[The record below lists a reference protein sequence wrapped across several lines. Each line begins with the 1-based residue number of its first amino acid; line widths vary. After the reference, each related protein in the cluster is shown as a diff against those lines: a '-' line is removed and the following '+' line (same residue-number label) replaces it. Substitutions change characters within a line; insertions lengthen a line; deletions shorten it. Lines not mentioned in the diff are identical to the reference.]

1 MNEFSRWRLARRAGH
16 LGLTATAA
24 AAAVWLLGTEPTPN
38 AQQTAPP
45 ASEALRLS
53 ATNHPPLPAERVWF
67 APAPVQGTRVAPAL
81 QDFARGVKLLENAD
95 AAAALPLVSNGA
107 LASTPM
113 ADYARYYTG
122 VAQLALTRFDEAEAS
137 FAAVAARKPAGRL
150 AEDVALRQ
158 AELRSRKADYP
169 AAAAI
174 YEQFAK
180 AGSGSPA
187 LVWLRLGQSR
197 EATYDAAGALDAY
210 RHVYYDYP
218 LSPESS
224 DAEAAL
230 SRLNAL
236 DADVETR
243 MPQELKR
250 AQVLYDARR
259 WLDARD
265 TYIRIRR
272 KGSTEA
278 EQAFGAVRAAACD
291 VQMKEYVR
299 PATCSRG
306 CSPARRPW
314 KPSST
319 CWRRPAASASATR
332 RVDGA
337 RVRRRPPGEPVR
349 RGGAEQPGDPLH
361 PRRRRRARRAGF
373 VEMLDKFP
381 QGRFTERAA
390 WRAGWWAFRKQQY
403 AETVRIFERAAA
415 AFPRSDYRPPWL
427 YWTGRAHDQ
436 LGNGPTAIERYR
448 LVATDYLNSYYG
460 RLAWQALP
468 ARNEASVNALVDRP
482 ARSAATAERAA
493 DRAAPR
499 PRAVPGRR
507 RRGAVRAARLGRFA
521 AVAGDDRARAEPA
534 RQPARRDQRDEARL
548 SAVPRRRRRDAA
560 GRDPEGRF
568 PGGLLAAPAEAC
580 AQHGLDPY
588 LVAALVAQESTFDP
602 VIRRRRTPSG

>member
-291 VQMKEYVR
+291 VQMKEYR
-299 PATCSRG
+299 PTRDVLKGLLHRPGGPGSRVPPAG
-306 CSPARRPW
+306 GDPRPRPARRV
-314 KPSST
+314 
-319 CWRRPAASASATR
+319 

-337 RVRRRPPGEPVR
+337 RVRRRPSR
-349 RGGAEQPGDPLH
+349 RARS
-361 PRRRRRARRAGF
+361 PRRR
-373 VEMLDKFP
+373 
-381 QGRFTERAA
+381 
-390 WRAGWWAFRKQQY
+390 
-403 AETVRIFERAAA
+403 
-415 AFPRSDYRPPWL
+415 
-427 YWTGRAHDQ
+427 
-436 LGNGPTAIERYR
+436 
-448 LVATDYLNSYYG
+448 
-460 RLAWQALP
+460 
-468 ARNEASVNALVDRP
+468 
-482 ARSAATAERAA
+482 
-493 DRAAPR
+493 
-499 PRAVPGRR
+499 
-507 RRGAVRAARLGRFA
+507 
-521 AVAGDDRARAEPA
+521 
-534 RQPARRDQRDEARL
+534 
-548 SAVPRRRRRDAA
+548 
-560 GRDPEGRF
+560 
-568 PGGLLAAPAEAC
+568 
-580 AQHGLDPY
+580 
-588 LVAALVAQESTFDP
+588 
-602 VIRRRRTPSG
+602 